1 MNTRQKAKKYK
12 RQMEL
17 YKREAEIYKSEA
29 ELLRRI
35 RARESFEQAAIK
47 QRIKPLRI
55 AQILPDFEYLPQY
68 AENRAKE
75 LIAQKLGEFLIA
87 NKLVC
92 FEISDAVSFTGD
104 SKKITATLTVLE
116 PIERGGVN
124 E

>member
-1 MNTRQKAKKYK
+1 MNARQKAKKYK
-12 RQMEL
+12 KQMEL
-17 YKREAEIYKSEA
+17 YKSDAEF
-29 ELLRRI
+29 LRRM

-47 QRIKPLRI
+47 QRIRPLRI
-55 AQILPDFEYLPQY
+55 AQILPDYEYLPQY

-87 NKLVC
+87 NKLVW
-92 FEISDAVSFTGD
+92 FEISDAVSFTGN